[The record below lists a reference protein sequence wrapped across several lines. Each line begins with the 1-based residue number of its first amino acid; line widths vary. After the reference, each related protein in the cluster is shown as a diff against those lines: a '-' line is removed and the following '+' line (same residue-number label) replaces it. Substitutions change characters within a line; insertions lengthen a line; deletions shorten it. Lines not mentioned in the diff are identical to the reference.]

1 MNTIGYIRLSRKD
14 QSKYSFDGQE
24 SAIKAYCKKYG
35 LQLLSIFRDNGEC
48 SDTFN
53 RTNFKALKHFLCQ
66 NKGKV
71 KYLIVMDHDRF
82 SRDLSKALFKIN
94 ELKRRH
100 GVTVLSTEEPIDINT
115 SDPQVF
121 ISRTLKYAMANLEL
135 LNIRNRLKRGIKN
148 AMESGRFVR
157 RAPFGYQND
166 RDVSDRSILSIKENE
181 APIVQKIFQDYLA
194 GVPLFLIY
202 KEIRRFGFPNTGNG
216 SVRRTLQN
224 CVYAGLIKVNS
235 SEDSIPTYV
244 RALHEPIIAEKD
256 YWLVQSKLN
265 KKHIHRTQ
273 PREDFPLRGILSCRC
288 GLNMT
293 AGWSKGKTKR
303 YLYYRCIRHS
313 SVNLPGTILHEKLIR
328 LLHHLRFNADDLN
341 YLKEL
346 SKQKLTVALRINAK
360 QLSER
365 KTTKQALSRN
375 VDNLEERLIKGDISH
390 NVYEKWQLKFIKEE
404 TVIKRQIK
412 QLTSDRREK
421 QERLFELLIYLTSV
435 WDIYEKVSGES
446 KFALLNKIFPAGIR
460 FIDSVFTTSELDETL
475 QHNLELLKEKRLLLS
490 VISDA
495 ATISQDKSST
505 KKEKTFLDFVSTSIV
520 DFVMRS

>member
-1 MNTIGYIRLSRKD
+1 MNAIGYIRLSRKD

-24 SAIKAYCKKYG
+24 SAIKAYCLKYD

-53 RTNFKALKHFLCQ
+53 RTNFKALDLFLCQ

-82 SRDLSKALFKIN
+82 SRDLSKALSKIN

-135 LNIRNRLKRGIKN
+135 LNIRNRLKRGIRN
-148 AMESGRFVR
+148 AMESGRFTR
-157 RAPFGYQND
+157 RAPFGYQNH
-166 RDVSDRSILSIKENE
+166 RDLSDRSILSIKEDE
-181 APIVQKIFQDYLA
+181 APIVQKIFHDYLA

-202 KEIRRFGFPNTGNG
+202 KEIRRLGFPNTGNG
-216 SVRRTLQN
+216 SVRRALQN

-235 SEDSIPTYV
+235 EDGILTYV

-256 YWLVQSKLN
+256 YWLVQSKLD
-265 KKHIHRTQ
+265 KKHVHRTQ
-273 PREDFPLRGILSCRC
+273 PREDFPLRGILSCGC

-293 AGWSKGKTKR
+293 AGWSKGKMKR
-303 YLYYRCIRHS
+303 YLYYRCIKHS
-313 SVNLPGTILHEKLIR
+313 NINLPGTMLHEKFIR
-328 LLHHLRFNADDLN
+328 LLHHLSFSFDHLC

-346 SKQKLTVALRINAK
+346 STQKLKVALRINAR

-365 KTTKQALSRN
+365 KTTKQTVFQNLD
-375 VDNLEERLIKGDISH
+375 VLEETFIKGEISH
-390 NVYEKWQLKFIKEE
+390 GVYEKWQLKLTKEK
-404 TVIKRQIK
+404 TVIKKQIK
-412 QLTSDRREK
+412 QLACDRRAK
-421 QERLFELLIYLTSV
+421 QEKLFELLTYLTSV
-435 WDIYEKVSGES
+435 WDVYEKISGES
-446 KFALLNKIFPAGIR
+446 KFALLNKIFPAGIT
-460 FIDSVFTTSELDETL
+460 FMDDAFTASELDETL
-475 QHNLELLKEKRLLLS
+475 QHNSALLQEKRLLLPIHHAVS
-490 VISDA
+490 N
-495 ATISQDKSST
+495 QDRPYT
-505 KKEKTFLDFVSTSIV
+505 QKEKCPFRFYSKQYH
-520 DFVMRS
+520 